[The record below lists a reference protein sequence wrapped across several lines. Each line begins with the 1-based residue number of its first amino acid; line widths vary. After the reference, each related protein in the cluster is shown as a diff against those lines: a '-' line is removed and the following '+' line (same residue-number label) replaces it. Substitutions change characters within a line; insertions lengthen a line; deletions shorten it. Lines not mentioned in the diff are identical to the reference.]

1 MFSCCRVEVP
11 VVEEVQKAQ
20 ALSSEQRPEAVE
32 LIPETPE
39 FGIFTVQLRPDSS
52 MGIEVD
58 ATTPTKPMIKALKPG
73 AASKLNELS
82 PGSIQVYDVV
92 VAINGAEDW
101 EAKKAKM
108 EGDMDEKVILKLHR
122 PKKLAIFLKKTGGL
136 GMKLDY
142 TSTSLGAV
150 IGEIHPD
157 GLMQKWNNENKGIAL
172 QEGDR
177 LIEFEGTLCKGTEL
191 LNHIKV
197 RENLELTALKY

>member
-20 ALSSEQRPEAVE
+20 ALSSDQGPEAVE

-52 MGIEVD
+52 LGIEVD
-58 ATTPTKPMIKALKPG
+58 ATTPAKPMIKELKPG
-73 AASKLNELS
+73 AASRLNELC
-82 PGSIQVYDVV
+82 PGSIQVYDVLL
-92 VAINGAEDW
+92 AIDGAEDW
-101 EAKKAKM
+101 ESMKGKM
-108 EGDMDEKVILKLHR
+108 QGTVEKVMLKLHR
-122 PKKLAIFLKKTGGL
+122 PKKLSIFLKKTGGL

-142 TSTSLGAV
+142 SSTSVGAV
-150 IGEIHPD
+150 IGEIHPE
-157 GLMQKWNNENKGIAL
+157 GLMQKWNEENKGIAL